1 MKKAI
6 ALLLT
11 FVTLLSFANAKEDL
25 AAEDL
30 HIPAPVKADPSL
42 SRREK
47 RGGPFRPHF
56 ACPRAFVM
64 RRYPNRIM
72 AKGVPRI

>member
-25 AAEDL
+25 PL
-30 HIPAPVKADPSL
+30 RVSISRAPVKADPSL

>member
-30 HIPAPVKADPSL
+30 HIPGTVKADPSL